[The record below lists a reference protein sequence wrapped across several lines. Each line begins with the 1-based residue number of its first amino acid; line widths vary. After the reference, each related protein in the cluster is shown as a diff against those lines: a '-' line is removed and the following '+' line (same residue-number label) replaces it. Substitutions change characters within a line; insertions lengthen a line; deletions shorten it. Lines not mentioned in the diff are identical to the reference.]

1 MLRMIVLA
9 GVCLSLW
16 GCASGIW
23 AGGCPDVTLSVNGES
38 EITAPPGTPLTY
50 VWSSLN
56 ADTAS
61 STVEVAPVS
70 PDACGIANGPWVVD
84 TLDGSTE
91 PVALAACQS
100 GSTYTLTVTV
110 VHMATG
116 EDASASV
123 TVSVP

>member
-1 MLRMIVLA
+1 MLRMIVLV
-9 GVCLSLW
+9 GLGLG

-23 AGGCPDVTLSVNGES
+23 AGGCPDVTLSVNGDS
-38 EITAPPGTPLTY
+38 QITAPPGTPLTY
-50 VWSSLN
+50 MWSSLN
-56 ADTAS
+56 ADTAT
-61 STVEVAPVS
+61 STVEITPAS

-84 TLDGSTE
+84 TLDGSTD

-110 VHMATG
+110 EDTRSG

-123 TVSVP
+123 TVTVP